1 MLIEKL
7 TENYLILLSNF
18 NIRYKR
24 YFLKKID
31 FREKLIGIVGARG
44 VGKTTALLQYIKD
57 NNLPLEKKLYISADS
72 IEISD
77 TTLFDIAK
85 EFSQKGGKVLVIDE
99 IHKYQN
105 FQRELKQIY
114 DFLDIQVIFSGSSAI
129 RLEHSRYDLSRRA
142 ILYRVNGL
150 SFREFLEIKTG
161 HSFNSYSLDEII
173 KNHIQIVAEISSKIK
188 PLEYFKEYIEKG
200 FYPFFF
206 ENPSTYLIKLEETI
220 NTTIE
225 SDIGFLYKVEHGNI
239 IKLKKLVKMLCSS
252 EPFELNLTKLANNID
267 IDRQTLYRYLEYL
280 HLGNIIFKINPK
292 TKGKNI
298 FSKPEKVYLNNT
310 NLYFAYCVDR
320 KIGTIRECFAASML
334 REKHQL
340 SYSKEKGDFIID
352 DKIVVEIGGKNK
364 DLSQV
369 KDFGF
374 VFADD
379 IQFGTG
385 RIIPLWLLGFLY

>member
-1 MLIEKL
+1 M
-7 TENYLILLSNF
+7 
-18 NIRYKR
+18 
-24 YFLKKID
+24 
-31 FREKLIGIVGARG
+31 
-44 VGKTTALLQYIKD
+44 
-57 NNLPLEKKLYISADS
+57 
-72 IEISD
+72 
-77 TTLFDIAK
+77 
-85 EFSQKGGKVLVIDE
+85 
-99 IHKYQN
+99 
-105 FQRELKQIY
+105 
-114 DFLDIQVIFSGSSAI
+114 
-129 RLEHSRYDLSRRA
+129 
-142 ILYRVNGL
+142 
-150 SFREFLEIKTG
+150 
-161 HSFNSYSLDEII
+161 
-173 KNHIQIVAEISSKIK
+173 
-188 PLEYFKEYIEKG
+188 
-200 FYPFFF
+200 
-206 ENPSTYLIKLEETI
+206 
-220 NTTIE
+220 
-225 SDIGFLYKVEHGNI
+225 YKVDYGNI

-252 EPFELNLTKLANNID
+252 EPFELNLTRLANSID